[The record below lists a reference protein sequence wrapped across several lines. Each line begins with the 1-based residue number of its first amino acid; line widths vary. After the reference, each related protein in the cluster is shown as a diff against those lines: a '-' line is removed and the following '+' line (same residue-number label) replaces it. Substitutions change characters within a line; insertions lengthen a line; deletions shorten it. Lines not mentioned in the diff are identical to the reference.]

1 MRAVSSIKPVI
12 KDNIVEKIIVDISAE
27 GKVAESN
34 EEVDLSKGDIIKKL
48 EEATANEI
56 KEEVIKAIKKGK
68 ELNVDIFTFDEAI
81 NRKNPKLWKQIEE
94 YWEDIFLAVPVEV
107 KVDMAIRR
115 TGLTSKSKME

>member
-1 MRAVSSIKPVI
+1 M
-12 KDNIVEKIIVDISAE
+12 
-27 GKVAESN
+27 AESN

-68 ELNVDIFTFDEAI
+68 ELNVDIFFTFDEAI

-94 YWEDIFLAVPVEV
+94 HWEDIFLAVPVEV
-107 KVDMAIRR
+107 NVDMAIRR